1 MREFY
6 NPVRVS
12 IEPETL
18 EPLQKRLAQRKIR
31 TYQVITYDASVF
43 DNQDI
48 QNLIDHLPGQEI
60 EPLYFKGSNPTVDD
74 VWTLLQTIEQLPDL
88 LIGIGGG
95 SVLDLTKA
103 ISQIYPLGIESKEAL
118 ERALASNSFDNNK
131 GCMLM
136 LLPST
141 AGTGSEVTPWAT
153 IWNPA
158 KGEKYS
164 VHHEALFAEEAMIF
178 TSLMD
183 RLPLGSTV
191 STAFDALCHATEAYW
206 SKRSNLQSRLYAK
219 EAIRLGMDGLQ
230 KGELA
235 LLQQETRLQLAK
247 ASVLAGLAFS
257 NTKTTACHSMSYPL
271 TMAFNIPHGIAVALT
286 LGQVYEH
293 NKDVITEGDALRDAF
308 GLREGDTL
316 EEKMRALFTKYQI
329 PSRLRDYGVKTDDIE
344 ELVNRSFTKGRM
356 DNNPVPLQQST
367 VQDILNRIY

>member
-308 GLREGDTL
+308 GLQEGDTL

-356 DNNPVPLQQST
+356 DNNAVPLQQST